1 MNLTRDLTGRAKGRF
16 TLLNECNLSQGR
28 GELPNNRNVSPI
40 AMTHRP
46 NRKGWTMLVQDV
58 IKTKG
63 NRLITVTED
72 ASIKDAA
79 KLMGSHHIGALVVL
93 ASDGRVRGIM
103 SEREIVSALA
113 RCGKGALELYVREL
127 TMLAGPVVSPAESIL
142 NAMEIMTERRAR
154 HLPVILDH
162 SVIGILS
169 IGDVVKARLTEKI
182 NENLVL
188 QEIAGW
194 HRAAAA

>member
-1 MNLTRDLTGRAKGRF
+1 
-16 TLLNECNLSQGR
+16 
-28 GELPNNRNVSPI
+28 
-40 AMTHRP
+40 
-46 NRKGWTMLVQDV
+46 MLVQDV

-63 NRLITVTED
+63 NRLIIVTED

-93 ASDGRVRGIM
+93 ASDGRVSGII

-113 RCGKGALELYVREL
+113 RCGKGAFELHVREL
-127 TMLAGPVVSPAESIL
+127 TMLAGPVVSPAESVL

>member
-1 MNLTRDLTGRAKGRF
+1 
-16 TLLNECNLSQGR
+16 
-28 GELPNNRNVSPI
+28 
-40 AMTHRP
+40 
-46 NRKGWTMLVQDV
+46 MLVQDV

-93 ASDGRVRGIM
+93 ASDGRVRGII

-113 RCGKGALELYVREL
+113 RCGKGALELHVREL

-154 HLPVILDH
+154 HLPVILNH

-188 QEIAGW
+188 QEITGW
-194 HRAAAA
+194 PRAAAA